1 MPLYLDFKPNPKD
14 VTLQPEGYY
23 DGYYEVSWFDD
34 PIIVSIVEQIDNVR
48 HDYSDAFYSDVTGR
62 FSGKYISGGAKI
74 VVLAYLGLVPKI
86 IPLSWLGENCFK
98 VLGQVP
104 IKTRVI
110 FEADFVPMLWDF
122 DCDFI
127 SVQSGKLINNHDT
140 FFEEYC
146 KYDMSDSIT

>member
-14 VTLQPEGYY
+14 VTLQPE
-23 DGYYEVSWFDD
+23 GYYEVSWFDD

-74 VVLAYLGLVPKI
+74 VILAYLGLV
-86 IPLSWLGENCFK
+86 S
-98 VLGQVP
+98 
-104 IKTRVI
+104 IKTKVI

>member
-1 MPLYLDFKPNPKD
+1 MSG
-14 VTLQPEGYY
+14 TITQMH
-23 DGYYEVSWFDD
+23 
-34 PIIVSIVEQIDNVR
+34 SIQMLLV
-48 HDYSDAFYSDVTGR
+48 
-62 FSGKYISGGAKI
+62 
-74 VVLAYLGLVPKI
+74 YLGLVPKI

-104 IKTRVI
+104 IKTKVI

-140 FFEEYC
+140 YFEDLLNKLMLENGAHGY
-146 KYDMSDSIT
+146 SL

>member
-1 MPLYLDFKPNPKD
+1 M
-14 VTLQPEGYY
+14 TLQPEGYY

-34 PIIVSIVEQIDNVR
+34 PIIVSIVKQIDNVR

-62 FSGKYISGGAKI
+62 FSDKYISGGAKI
-74 VVLAYLGLVPKI
+74 VILAYLGLVPKI

-104 IKTRVI
+104 IKTKVI

>member
-1 MPLYLDFKPNPKD
+1 MIDFTEK
-14 VTLQPEGYY
+14 
-23 DGYYEVSWFDD
+23 
-34 PIIVSIVEQIDNVR
+34 VR
-48 HDYSDAFYSDVTGR
+48 IN
-62 FSGKYISGGAKI
+62 K
-74 VVLAYLGLVPKI
+74 
-86 IPLSWLGENCFK
+86 
-98 VLGQVP
+98 
-104 IKTRVI
+104 

>member
-74 VVLAYLGLVPKI
+74 VILAYL
-86 IPLSWLGENCFK
+86 
-98 VLGQVP
+98 
-104 IKTRVI
+104 
-110 FEADFVPMLWDF
+110 
-122 DCDFI
+122 
-127 SVQSGKLINNHDT
+127 
-140 FFEEYC
+140 
-146 KYDMSDSIT
+146 

>member
-1 MPLYLDFKPNPKD
+1 MHSIQMLLVDS
-14 VTLQPEGYY
+14 V
-23 DGYYEVSWFDD
+23 
-34 PIIVSIVEQIDNVR
+34 VSI
-48 HDYSDAFYSDVTGR
+48 F
-62 FSGKYISGGAKI
+62 
-74 VVLAYLGLVPKI
+74 
-86 IPLSWLGENCFK
+86 
-98 VLGQVP
+98 QVP
-104 IKTRVI
+104 IKTKVI